1 MQSYIVFQLQ
11 MLEGLTGEAQDEI
24 VITYPNGGET
34 LETGEKKNIE
44 WKSLGTN
51 LTDKD
56 SEKFVELFISNETEP
71 EQCPSNDEIWTSI
84 SSGKI
89 NNSYTAGEATGTP
102 KDIWE
107 WTVPEPDGAEADSV
121 WLRICGSN
129 SDGASDCTKDICDM
143 SRSWFTIK
151 KEGIANSLSDLNRGR
166 PKKKRASK
174 GREY

>member
-1 MQSYIVFQLQ
+1 MKSEHFEIDAQL
-11 MLEGLTGEAQDEI
+11 
-24 VITYPNGGET
+24 
-34 LETGEKKNIE
+34 
-44 WKSLGTN
+44 
-51 LTDKD
+51 
-56 SEKFVELFISNETEP
+56 
-71 EQCPSNDEIWTSI
+71 
-84 SSGKI
+84 
-89 NNSYTAGEATGTP
+89 
-102 KDIWE
+102 
-107 WTVPEPDGAEADSV
+107 DSV